1 MNIDN
6 MVINRPV
13 RATLFDK
20 STNEVLFSADQLT
33 DCSLECSGEQVFTN
47 DALGQKIAAFDRS
60 KDATFSA
67 SNSII
72 NFGLMGAQ
80 FGSDKELASETNKLI
95 VPCFELIEVGTE
107 ATKITLAET
116 PATALKHI
124 YATNSDKSKSTMYDV
139 ATDASATEFAI
150 NGKVITLPTGAF
162 KAGDR
167 VAVWYDK
174 ESSEA
179 QIIKNTTTNYAK
191 GGRFVL
197 EVLVCD
203 VCDVNTEYYAYL
215 IFENSKLDNNVT
227 ITMSNEATH
236 PFAINALQDY
246 CSTDNELFKFIIA
259 A

>member
-6 MVINRPV
+6 MVINRPI

-20 STNEVLFSADQLT
+20 ATNEVIFSADQLT
-33 DCSLECSGEQVFTN
+33 DCSLECSGEQVYAN

-67 SNSII
+67 TNSII

-80 FGSDKELASETNKLI
+80 FGSDKELASDDTKI
-95 VPCFELIEVGTE
+95 VVPAFELIEVTDT
-107 ATKITLAET
+107 TKITLKDT
-116 PATALKHI
+116 PASDLKFI
-124 YATNSDKSKSTMYDV
+124 YATNSDKSRSTKY
-139 ATDASATEFAI
+139 AQAAAASATEFAI
-150 NGKVITLPTGAF
+150 TGKEITLPTDAF
-162 KAGDR
+162 KVGDR

-174 ESSEA
+174 ESTEA
-179 QIIKNTTTNYAK
+179 QVIRNTTTNYAK

-203 VCDVNTEYYAYL
+203 VCDVNTEYYAYI
-215 IFENSKLDNNVT
+215 IFNNSKLDNNFT
-227 ITMSNEATH
+227 LNFSNEATH
-236 PFAINALQDY
+236 PFTVNALQDY
-246 CSTDNELFKFIIA
+246 CSANNELFEIMIA

>member
-20 STNEVLFSADQLT
+20 ATNEVLFSADQLK

-80 FGSDKELASETNKLI
+80 FGSDKEIASEDTKLV
-95 VPCFELIEVGTE
+95 VPCFELITVGTD
-107 ATKITLAET
+107 ATKITLKDT
-116 PATALKHI
+116 PATELKHI
-124 YATNSDKSKSTMYDV
+124 YATNSDKSRSTMYNV
-139 ATDASATEFAI
+139 AVGASATEFAI
-150 NGKVITLPTGAF
+150 SGKEITLPTGVF
-162 KAGDR
+162 STGDR

-174 ESSEA
+174 ESTEA
-179 QIIKNTTTNYAK
+179 QVIKNTTTKYAK

-227 ITMSNEATH
+227 INMSNEATH
-236 PFAINALQDY
+236 PFTINALQDY